1 VITTSLQTIIDSID
15 NLSTEEQDY
24 LFEFIEKKRIEKRR
38 LEIAKNGKETLKSL
52 AQGTAIKGS
61 AEDIKAYLL
70 ADEEE

>member
-38 LEIAKNGKETLKSL
+38 LEIAKNGEETLKSL
-52 AQGTAIKGS
+52 AQGTAIKGT